1 MGFQFQGKRLKEV
14 VCYFIKN
21 ILDRLPKLQERAIT
35 SNKISVPIAF
45 VRRGMVFFSST
56 NYYCY

>member
-21 ILDRLPKLQERAIT
+21 ILDRLPKFTGE
-35 SNKISVPIAF
+35 SYHFK
-45 VRRGMVFFSST
+45 
-56 NYYCY
+56 